1 MSRLIVKNLAS
12 SLNEKKLRETFSS
25 LGGQITDVQ
34 LKFTPEGKFRHFG
47 FVGFSRE
54 EDAQKAQAHFHKNFL
69 NGSRIHVEICADLGD
84 ETKPRAWSKYA
95 PDSSASIQKK
105 KKKKLEEEK
114 GDDDEEEEEDER
126 KIRKAKRAQKKA
138 EKKQQVQAL
147 LDKYSD
153 DPKFQEFMRIHKRNA
168 AEGVWNNDNI
178 LEVGRTFE
186 AEHGPPKTD
195 DNEKNDDE
203 GKEKDDE
210 DESIEPVEEKE
221 PKQACNKALSDL
233 DYLKTKQ
240 EGVLPEEVKPAK
252 AKPEKPKKE
261 PKNETYFTVKLSGL
275 PLKCKKK
282 DLKDFLQPV
291 KPKSIRRPPHVGGIA
306 YLGFAT
312 VEEQKRALTKHKSF
326 LQGHQIMVKKY
337 EKIKESVDVQ
347 AKWKEQEEGL
357 KHEETLA
364 ESGRLFLRNLSYGIV
379 EEDLETLFKPY
390 GPLAEVNLPIDRITR
405 KPKGFAF
412 ITYVIPENATQAYT
426 ALDGTS
432 FQGRLLHILP
442 GKSKPSVEELA
453 NAEGLTFKQ
462 KKALKEKAQASS
474 SHNWNTLFLGSSAVA
489 DLMAQKYNVSKS
501 DVLTGDGKQ
510 SAAVRLALGETEIVA
525 ETRKFLEDEG
535 ISLDAFSRPPQER
548 SKTVILI
555 KNLPAGT
562 QPIEIRDKFAKFGE
576 LGRVVLPPHGVT
588 AIVEYLDPSEAR
600 KGFRGLAYSKF
611 HNTPLYLEWAPQN
624 SFTREALP
632 KEEQRKTTETSHDD
646 DDSGVDTRNDVDD
659 HFEPEDDTTL
669 FVKNLNFST
678 TEEDLKHFFAK
689 IGPIHSATISKKKD
703 LKRPGEMLSMGY
715 GFVQFKLKSSAEKAL
730 KNLQHKMLNDHCL
743 ELKRS
748 TRATTSNDQV
758 QTARKQNVNSQDPTK
773 SGTKL
778 MVRNVPF
785 EAHQKEIE
793 DIFKTFGELKS
804 VRLPKKVTGSH
815 RGFCF
820 IEYGTKSDAKKAFEA
835 LCHSTHLY
843 GRRLV
848 LEWAENEDTVED
860 LRRKTASHYVEGA
873 PANKRLKKSEF
884 QESIALETP

>member
-34 LKFTPEGKFRHFG
+34 LKYTPEGKFRHFG

-69 NGSRIHVEICADLGD
+69 NGSKIHVEICADLGD
-84 ETKPRAWSKYA
+84 ENKPRAWSKYA
-95 PDSSASIQKK
+95 PDSSASIQRKK
-105 KKKKLEEEK
+105 SEADEKKE
-114 GDDDEEEEEDER
+114 GNTEEDER

-138 EKKQQVQAL
+138 EKKEQAQAL
-147 LDKYSD
+147 LDKYSQ

-168 AEGVWNNDNI
+168 TEGVWNNDNM
-178 LEVGRTFE
+178 LEVAQSFE
-186 AEHGPPKTD
+186 AEQKQEEDSTLAD
-195 DNEKNDDE
+195 EKE
-203 GKEKDDE
+203 AE
-210 DESIEPVEEKE
+210 DEEPTEPLEDEETEAKE
-221 PKQACNKALSDL
+221 ASNKALSDL

-240 EGVLPEEVKPAK
+240 ESDDAQATEEVKAPKAK
-252 AKPEKPKKE
+252 AEKPKKE
-261 PKNETYFTVKLSGL
+261 PKNEIYFTVKLSGL

-282 DLKDFLQPV
+282 DLKAFL
-291 KPKSIRRPPHVGGIA
+291 KPLKAKSIRRPPHVGGIA
-306 YLGFAT
+306 YIGFAT
-312 VEEQKRALTKHKSF
+312 VEEQKKALIKHKSF
-326 LQGHQIMVKKY
+326 IQGHQIMVKKY
-337 EKIKESVDVQ
+337 EKVKENVDVE
-347 AKWKEQEEGL
+347 AKWKEQEDGL
-357 KHEETLA
+357 KNEETLA

-390 GPLAEVNLPIDRITR
+390 GPLAEVNMPIDRITR

-426 ALDGTS
+426 ALDGSS
-432 FQGRLLHILP
+432 FQGRLLQILP

-474 SHNWNTLFLGSSAVA
+474 SHNWNTLFLGTSAVA
-489 DLMAQKYNVSKS
+489 DLMAQKYNMSKS

-525 ETRKFLEDEG
+525 ETRRFLEDEG

-576 LGRVVLPPHGVT
+576 LGRVVLPPHGIT

-632 KEEQRKTTETSHDD
+632 KEERMSSGTAQDD
-646 DDSGVDTRNDVDD
+646 DDSGVDTRNDVDEA
-659 HFEPEDDTTL
+659 FEPEDDTTL
-669 FVKNLNFST
+669 FVKNLNFCT
-678 TEEDLKHFFAK
+678 TDEELKSFFAK

-715 GFVQFKLKSSAEKAL
+715 GFVQFKLKSSAERAL

-758 QTARKQNVNSQDPTK
+758 QTTRKQNVNAQDPTK

-793 DIFKTFGELKS
+793 DVFKTFGELKS